1 MVSKMNAINKH
12 FIVLALS
19 SFSSGFMAVPRSTAI
34 RRLPWRNNQR
44 RQFSG
49 QRNELTGSSL
59 RRAEPPC
66 TVLFRNTTVEAAPGT
81 TLRTAL
87 LKAGVTPHNGESKL
101 INCRGLGTCGTCAVE
116 ITRGTVQPPVPSPRE
131 LVRLNF
137 PPHSRSPA
145 NAAQLR
151 LACQCTLVES
161 TDAQEVTKYDG
172 FWGQD
177 LSSRSTEPASEFKTY
192 FGELE
197 FVLDGSQAKRPDK
210 SS

>member
-1 MVSKMNAINKH
+1 MNKY

-19 SFSSGFMAVPRSTAI
+19 SLSSGLVAMPRSTAI
-34 RRLPWRNNQR
+34 RRLPRRGFQR
-44 RQFSG
+44 RLFSSQDNG
-49 QRNELTGSSL
+49 LSGNARLRNES
-59 RRAEPPC
+59 PC
-66 TVLFRNTTVEAAPGT
+66 TVLFRNATVEAAAGT

-87 LKAGVTPHNGESKL
+87 LKAGVTPHNGNSKL

-116 ITRGTVQPPVPSPRE
+116 ITRGSVQPPVPSTRE
-131 LVRLNF
+131 LVRLKF
-137 PPHSRSPA
+137 PPHSKSPA

-151 LACQCTLVES
+151 LACQCTLIPS
-161 TDAQEVTKYDG
+161 TEALEVTKYDG

-197 FVLDGSQAKRPDK
+197 FVLDGSQAKRPDN
-210 SS
+210 STT